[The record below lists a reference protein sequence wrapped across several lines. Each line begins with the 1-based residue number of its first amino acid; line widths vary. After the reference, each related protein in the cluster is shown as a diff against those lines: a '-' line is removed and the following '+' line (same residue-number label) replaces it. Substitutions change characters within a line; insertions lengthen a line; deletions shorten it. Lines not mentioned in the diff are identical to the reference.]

1 MNGSRRKLG
10 AANTPCVSPLNWAT
24 STATPKSST
33 SPTRLATSIPMIRV
47 RIGRAG
53 LEGGKGSVIDARGG
67 TSFCSSDRLLTKFCL
82 FHDGLD
88 HWIRVIAP
96 GKIAGEGNAIASFA
110 FVGVG

>member
-10 AANTPCVSPLNWAT
+10 TANTPCVSPLNWAT

-33 SPTRLATSIPMIRV
+33 SPTRLATSIPIIRV

-67 TSFCSSDRLLTKFCL
+67 TSFCSSNRLLTKLCL
-82 FHDGLD
+82 LHHRLD
-88 HWIRVIAP
+88 QLIKGITS
-96 GKIAGEGNAIASFA
+96 GQDAGAG
-110 FVGVG
+110 